1 MRATWGMQITDPS
14 RISLEIITV
23 LQKLPEKVERPKNKN
38 DSNKKIK
45 KIGGAYQII
54 LHWVLQYPERKY

>member
-38 DSNKKIK
+38 DSNKK
-45 KIGGAYQII
+45 
-54 LHWVLQYPERKY
+54 